1 MTDSRRTTVHD
12 ARLIPLSSHKTEV
25 GDLVVF
31 ENDNPEYFVPRRV
44 YYLYDIPS
52 GAERGGHAHRA
63 LEQIIVALSGSFE
76 VVIDDGIEKSV
87 VTLNQPDLGLRMP
100 PGLWRELRGFSGG
113 AICMVLASRE
123 YSEADYIRSYKDFAI
138 WKSHLS

>member
-1 MTDSRRTTVHD
+1 MTDARKTTVQD
-12 ARLIPLSSHKTEV
+12 ARLIPLSSHKTAV

-31 ENDNPEYFVPRRV
+31 ENDNPEHFVPRRV

-52 GAERGGHAHRA
+52 GAVRGGHAHRA

-76 VVIDDGIEKSV
+76 VVLDDGTEKSV
-87 VTLNQPDLGLRMP
+87 VTLNQPNLGLRMP

-113 AICMVLASRE
+113 AICMVLASE
-123 YSEADYIRSYKDFAI
+123 DFSEEDYIRDQFTFHE
-138 WKSHLS
+138 WKLT